1 MRLSRIPAET
11 RNAAPP
17 PRPVALGVVVE
28 AISLFCQAGGLRSA
42 LFIASLPE
50 RVVRSLSALA
60 GGVLREA
67 GEVTIPAR
75 LRRTRLYR
83 ALAGNTLQFLIEQ
96 VGQVEGTY
104 PVEANLPGDYIV
116 RHAAGN
122 VLEFAGIAAFSAS
135 PVWVLAALADI
146 SGAGRE
152 LIADIAGSLQEAG
165 LLEHGHRF
173 ESVDQLLDGLE
184 ATAGKLSDTVRV
196 PPLDVA
202 ALRHEW
208 SELRTAA
215 RSIPKPRL
223 PAVAALERQWRQFR
237 EEAARQERSVFEL
250 SSVAAISAVRQ
261 LPDNVRWLSRA
272 ARVTARRTGGVLF
285 ETLLSHYWLTLSEI
299 HQTGFWR
306 FWMREFQPYLTGA
319 LQQFSP
325 GRESLTE
332 RLLRPRKRPRP

>member
-1 MRLSRIPAET
+1 M
-11 RNAAPP
+11 
-17 PRPVALGVVVE
+17 
-28 AISLFCQAGGLRSA
+28 
-42 LFIASLPE
+42 
-50 RVVRSLSALA
+50 VRSLSALA
-60 GGVLREA
+60 GGALREA

-104 PVEANLPGDYIV
+104 PAEGSLPGDYAV

-146 SGAGRE
+146 SGAGRD
-152 LIADIAGSLQEAG
+152 LIADIARALQDEG
-165 LLEHGHRF
+165 LLERGRGF

-184 ATAGKLSDTVRV
+184 STVGKLADTVRV
-196 PPLDVA
+196 PPLDVG
-202 ALRHEW
+202 ALRREW
-208 SELRTAA
+208 TELRGAA
-215 RSIPKPRL
+215 ASIPRPSL
-223 PAVAALERQWRQFR
+223 PAIAALEQQWREFR
-237 EEAARQERSVFEL
+237 AEAARQQRSVFEL
-250 SSVAAISAVRQ
+250 SSAAAISAIRK

-272 ARVTARRTGGVLF
+272 ARVTGRRTGQMLF
-285 ETLLSHYWLTLSEI
+285 ETLLNHYSVTLAEI
-299 HQTGFWR
+299 HRTGFWR

-325 GRESLTE
+325 RRTSLTE
-332 RLLRPRKRPRP
+332 RLLTRRKRP

>member
-1 MRLSRIPAET
+1 LPSS
-11 RNAAPP
+11 
-17 PRPVALGVVVE
+17 V
-28 AISLFCQAGGLRSA
+28 
-42 LFIASLPE
+42 FIASLPE

-60 GGVLREA
+60 AGVLREA

-104 PVEANLPGDYIV
+104 PAEAGLPGDYLI

-152 LIADIAGSLQEAG
+152 LIGNIAQALQDEG
-165 LLEHGHRF
+165 LLERGRGF

-184 ATAGKLSDTVRV
+184 STAGKLADTVRV
-196 PPLDVA
+196 PPLDVG
-202 ALRHEW
+202 ALRREW
-208 SELRTAA
+208 SDLRGAA
-215 RSIPKPRL
+215 VTIPRSSL
-223 PAVAALERQWRQFR
+223 PAIASLENQWRQFR
-237 EEAARQERSVFEL
+237 EEAARQHRSVFAL

-272 ARVTARRTGGVLF
+272 SRVTARRTGEVLF
-285 ETLLSHYWLTLSEI
+285 ETLLNHYRVTLVEI
-299 HQTGFWR
+299 HHTGFWR
-306 FWMREFQPYLTGA
+306 FWMREFQPYLAGA
-319 LQQFSP
+319 LSQFSP
-325 GRESLTE
+325 ERISLTE
-332 RLLRPRKRPRP
+332 RLLARRKRPSP

>member
-1 MRLSRIPAET
+1 MP
-11 RNAAPP
+11 
-17 PRPVALGVVVE
+17 
-28 AISLFCQAGGLRSA
+28 SA
-42 LFIASLPE
+42 SFIASLPE

-67 GEVTIPAR
+67 GEVTIPTR

-104 PVEANLPGDYIV
+104 PVEGGLPDDYLI

-122 VLEFAGIAAFSAS
+122 VLEVAGIATFSAS

-152 LIADIAGSLQEAG
+152 LIGDIAQALQEAR
-165 LLEHGHRF
+165 LLERGRGF
-173 ESVDQLLDGLE
+173 ESVDQLLDGFE
-184 ATAGKLSDTVRV
+184 STAGKLSDTVRV
-196 PPLDVA
+196 PPLDVG
-202 ALRHEW
+202 ALRREW
-208 SELRTAA
+208 SELRAAA
-215 RSIPKPRL
+215 RAIPRPSL
-223 PAVAALERQWRQFR
+223 PAISLLERQWRQFR
-237 EEAARQERSVFEL
+237 DEAARQHRSVFEL
-250 SSVAAISAVRQ
+250 SSVAAISAVRK

-272 ARVTARRTGGVLF
+272 ARVTARRTGEVLF
-285 ETLLSHYWLTLSEI
+285 ETLLNHYRVTLAEI

-306 FWMREFQPYLTGA
+306 FWMREFQPYLAGA

-325 GRESLTE
+325 QRVSLTE
-332 RLLRPRKRPRP
+332 RLLTRRKRPPQ

>member
-1 MRLSRIPAET
+1 MPAET
-11 RNAAPP
+11 RKAAPP
-17 PRPVALGVVVE
+17 PRPVALGLVVE
-28 AISLFCQAGGLRSA
+28 AIFLFWQAESLPSP

-60 GGVLREA
+60 GGILREA

-104 PVEANLPGDYIV
+104 PAEGALPVDYVV

-122 VLEFAGIAAFSAS
+122 VLEIAGIAAFSAS

-146 SGAGRE
+146 TGAGRE
-152 LIADIAGSLQEAG
+152 LIGDIARALQDEG
-165 LLEHGHRF
+165 LLERGRVF
-173 ESVDQLLDGLE
+173 DTVDQMLDGLE
-184 ATAGKLSDTVRV
+184 GTAGKLADTVRV
-196 PPLDVA
+196 PPLDVG
-202 ALRHEW
+202 ALRREW
-208 SELRTAA
+208 AELRTAA
-215 RSIPKPRL
+215 AAIPRPSL
-223 PAVAALERQWRQFR
+223 PAISSLEKQWRQFR
-237 EEAARQERSVFEL
+237 DEAAHQHRSVFEL
-250 SSVAAISAVRQ
+250 SSVAALSAIRQ

-272 ARVTARRTGGVLF
+272 TRVTARRTGGVLF

-299 HQTGFWR
+299 HETGFWR
-306 FWMREFQPYLTGA
+306 FWMREFRPYLLGA

-325 GRESLTE
+325 ERVSLTE
-332 RLLRPRKRPRP
+332 RLLTRRTRARE